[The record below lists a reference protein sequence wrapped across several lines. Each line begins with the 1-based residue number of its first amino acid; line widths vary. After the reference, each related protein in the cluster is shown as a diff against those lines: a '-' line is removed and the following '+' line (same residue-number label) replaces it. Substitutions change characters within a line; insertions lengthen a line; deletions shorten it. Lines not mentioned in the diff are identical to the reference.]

1 MWPGRRAIQPKGTS
15 CISSVQAGG
24 KLGKQYRGRTGS
36 SANSSQ
42 ALVLGPCS
50 YPTAC
55 AATLIPSIYLAPDL
69 RVEAQEL
76 PHE

>member
-1 MWPGRRAIQPKGTS
+1 M
-15 CISSVQAGG
+15 SVDVAREAGNPAQRHKLHQAGA

-50 YPTAC
+50 YSTAC